1 MENQFSKMENFLHKE
16 LLPSYFHGLATAT
29 GSKFFGDS
37 IIWGALTDAARGD
50 HHNNLKYSASSSSPD
65 CRMFSGSEESSSS
78 AEDQT
83 SGACS
88 LINTIPGFI
97 KQVVFK
103 ENQFVSG
110 LNSSGDHHPPGVSV
124 SDDVKDSFIPVNFL
138 ESFPKLTQPLQA
150 SSSDHHHDQPS
161 SLSKFPNLTLFL
173 QEPPILDPSTSTRMS
188 LSSPNPSF
196 HIPNLGQIQ
205 CQSNNNNNNN
215 NKEEEEWLKINQSL
229 TSTFYNQSK
238 GLSSDYWLSTTKTQP
253 MKYTGRRLVQQ
264 NQHHHQKGSSLPSSS
279 VSSLS
284 PAVKLYRGVRQ
295 RHWGKW
301 VAEIRLPRNRTR
313 VWLGTFEKAEE
324 AAIAYDTAAYMLRG
338 DYAHLN
344 FPDLKHQLKA
354 NSLNGNTVALLEAKL
369 QAISHQDISS
379 QNNNK
384 KTTSTIDHQQ
394 QQQQPS
400 PKKINNTKLKTKAAK
415 RERQFELE
423 INKIGSDHHHQQDQ
437 VVLSDVDAVQL
448 SRMPSLDMDMIWD
461 ALLVSDHS

>member
-1 MENQFSKMENFLHKE
+1 MENQLPKMENFLHKE
-16 LLPSYFHGLATAT
+16 LVPSYFHGMTTAT
-29 GSKFFGDS
+29 GSNFFGDS
-37 IIWGALTDAARGD
+37 IIWGAFTDAARGD
-50 HHNNLKYSASSSSPD
+50 HHNNLKYSSSSSPD
-65 CRMFSGSEESSSS
+65 RMFSGSEESSSS
-78 AEDQT
+78 AEDQ
-83 SGACS
+83 ACS

-103 ENQFVSG
+103 ENPFVSG
-110 LNSSGDHHPPGVSV
+110 LNSSGDHHPPGVS
-124 SDDVKDSFIPVNFL
+124 DVKDSFIPVNFL
-138 ESFPKLTQPLQA
+138 ESFPKLTQTLQA
-150 SSSDHHHDQPS
+150 SSSDHHHQSS

-173 QEPPILDPSTSTRMS
+173 QEPPMLDPSTSTRMS
-188 LSSPNPSF
+188 LSSPNLSF

-205 CQSNNNNNNN
+205 CQSSNNNNNNN
-215 NKEEEEWLKINQSL
+215 EEEWLKINQSL
-229 TSTFYNQSK
+229 TSTHYNQSK

-264 NQHHHQKGSSLPSSS
+264 NLQHQQKGSSLPSSS
-279 VSSLS
+279 VSSSS

-313 VWLGTFEKAEE
+313 VWLGTFDAAEE
-324 AAIAYDTAAYMLRG
+324 AAMAYDTAAYMLRG

-344 FPDLKHQLKA
+344 FPDRKHQLKA
-354 NSLNGNTVALLEAKL
+354 NSLNGNTAALLEAKL

-379 QNNNK
+379 QNKNK
-384 KTTSTIDHQQ
+384 KTTTTIDHH

-400 PKKINNTKLKTKAAK
+400 PKKVNNTKLRTKAAK

-423 INKIGSDHHHQQDQ
+423 INKVGSDLHHHHQDQ

>member
-1 MENQFSKMENFLHKE
+1 MENFLHKE
-16 LLPSYFHGLATAT
+16 LLPSYFHGMTTAT

-50 HHNNLKYSASSSSPD
+50 HHNNLKYSASSSSTD
-65 CRMFSGSEESSSS
+65 RMFSGSEESSSS
-78 AEDQT
+78 AEDQA
-83 SGACS
+83 SGACN

-97 KQVVFK
+97 KQVLFK

-110 LNSSGDHHPPGVSV
+110 LNSSGDHHPPGVS
-124 SDDVKDSFIPVNFL
+124 DVKDSFIPVNFL
-138 ESFPKLTQPLQA
+138 ESFPKLTQTLQA
-150 SSSDHHHDQPS
+150 SSSDHHQSS

-173 QEPPILDPSTSTRMS
+173 QEPPMLDPSTSTRMS

-205 CQSNNNNNNN
+205 CQSGNNNNNNN
-215 NKEEEEWLKINQSL
+215 NNEGWLKINQSP
-229 TSTFYNQSK
+229 TSAYYNQSK

-264 NQHHHQKGSSLPSSS
+264 QHQKGSSLPSSS
-279 VSSLS
+279 VSSS
-284 PAVKLYRGVRQ
+284 SHAVKLYRGVRQ

-313 VWLGTFEKAEE
+313 VWLGTFDTAEE
-324 AAIAYDTAAYMLRG
+324 AAMAYDTAAYMLRG

-354 NSLNGNTVALLEAKL
+354 NSLNGNTAALLEAKL
-369 QAISHQDISS
+369 QAISHQDIST

-384 KTTSTIDHQQ
+384 KTTSTIDHH

-423 INKIGSDHHHQQDQ
+423 INKVGSDHQEQ

>member
-1 MENQFSKMENFLHKE
+1 MENFLHKE
-16 LLPSYFHGLATAT
+16 LLPSYFHGMTTAT

-50 HHNNLKYSASSSSPD
+50 HHNNLKYSASSSLTD
-65 CRMFSGSEESSSS
+65 RMFSGSEESSSS
-78 AEDQT
+78 AEDQA
-83 SGACS
+83 SGACN

-97 KQVVFK
+97 KQVLFK

-110 LNSSGDHHPPGVSV
+110 LNSSGDHHPPGVS
-124 SDDVKDSFIPVNFL
+124 DVKDSFIPVNFL
-138 ESFPKLTQPLQA
+138 ESFPKLTQTLQA
-150 SSSDHHHDQPS
+150 SSSDHHQSS

-173 QEPPILDPSTSTRMS
+173 QEPPMLDPSTSTRMS

-205 CQSNNNNNNN
+205 CQSGNNNN
-215 NKEEEEWLKINQSL
+215 EEWLKINQSP
-229 TSTFYNQSK
+229 TSAYYNQSK

-264 NQHHHQKGSSLPSSS
+264 QHQKGSSLPSSS
-279 VSSLS
+279 VSSSS

-313 VWLGTFEKAEE
+313 VWLGTFDTAEE
-324 AAIAYDTAAYMLRG
+324 AAMAYDTAAYMLRG

-354 NSLNGNTVALLEAKL
+354 NSLNGNTAALLEAKL
-369 QAISHQDISS
+369 QAISHQDIST

-384 KTTSTIDHQQ
+384 KTTSTIDHH

-423 INKIGSDHHHQQDQ
+423 INKVGSDHQEQ